1 MRYFYQL
8 LLAFIAVIL
17 FTLSGLSYTM
27 LRIPEE
33 RFQNQTAQKL
43 DAMADYFQGHA
54 VSSNFLADK
63 QELLE
68 RAGIKIFL
76 YDQNAQLIYPKQ
88 QPEGAEAVSAYLD
101 RQDLASLEAGTRQP
115 MRAFDM
121 GFSKEDGDALA
132 TFLPHFDT
140 EGRYQGFVAI
150 GMNNMAFGHRFW
162 GNRMSTL
169 LAVLMVGGVAFLIA
183 LGISYFMNQRLGRIR
198 HATKEVADGNY
209 AVRLPQDYDD
219 EIGDLTRD
227 FNRMAASLEHSIEE
241 INRQENIRRQF
252 MLDVAHEM
260 RTPLTTMNGLLEGLR
275 YQLIPEKHYKRS
287 IELVHNE
294 TQRLTRL
301 VNQNLDYEKIRSQ
314 EIFLMPMTFKV
325 RQMFEDLALQL
336 DEAAKSK
343 GDEILIDC
351 SEETEVYADWDR
363 LRQILFNI
371 SQNAIQFTDQGQ
383 IKLQA
388 RETSQ
393 GTEIQIMDTGIGMT
407 EEELANIWER
417 FYKADESRKS
427 SAYGESGLGL
437 AIVQELLHAH
447 GAQVE
452 VESEPGQG
460 TRFILNF
467 PKAKE
472 EDCDEEN
479 ES

>member
-8 LLAFIAVIL
+8 LLAFIVVIL
-17 FTLSGLSYTM
+17 FTLSGLSYVM
-27 LRIPEE
+27 IRIPEE
-33 RFQNQTAQKL
+33 RFQNQTAQQL
-43 DAMADYFQGHA
+43 DSMADYFEETS
-54 VSSNFLADK
+54 VNPDYLADK

-68 RAGIKIFL
+68 STGIKVFL
-76 YDQNAQLIYPKQ
+76 YDQDAQLVYPKT
-88 QPEGAEAVSAYLD
+88 EGQGTEPVSNYLD
-101 RQDLASLEAGTRQP
+101 QQDLASLKSGTRQP

-132 TFLPHFDT
+132 TFVPRFD
-140 EGRYQGFVAI
+140 GDRYQGFVAI
-150 GMNNMAFGHRFW
+150 GKNNFEFGHRLL
-162 GNRMSTL
+162 GKRMDTL
-169 LAVLMVGGVAFLIA
+169 VAALLVGGAALVIA
-183 LGISYFMNQRLGRIR
+183 LGISYFLNQRIGRIR
-198 HATKEVADGNY
+198 QATKEVADGNY

-219 EIGDLTRD
+219 EIGDLSRD
-227 FNRMAASLEHSIEE
+227 FNRMAASLEGSIEE

-275 YQLIPEKHYKRS
+275 YGLIPEKHFDRS

-314 EIFLMPMTFKV
+314 EIFLMPMTFKL
-325 RQMFEDLALQL
+325 RQMLEDLALQL

-343 GDEILIDC
+343 EDQILIDC
-351 SEETEVYADWDR
+351 SDETEVYADWDR

-371 SQNAIQFTDQGQ
+371 TQNAIQFTDQGHV
-383 IKLQA
+383 KLQA
-388 RETSQ
+388 RETSEA
-393 GTEIQIMDTGIGMT
+393 TEIQIIDTGIGMT

-427 SAYGESGLGL
+427 SAYGESGLGV
-437 AIVQELLHAH
+437 AIVHELIHAH

-452 VESEPGQG
+452 VESRPGQG
-460 TRFILNF
+460 TRFILTF

-472 EDCDEEN
+472 EDCDNQEDR
-479 ES
+479 